1 MALWGN
7 KDDKTS
13 TGTIQVFANGLV
25 TGTGTKFDTESSVGD
40 ILRPDAGAA
49 ANDHIIVSYTSNT
62 HVNVIAAKPGDSV
75 VAIAAGAN
83 YLLNEKPVFA
93 SQAESGSS
101 SGVHGDTEKVFGVDT
116 TEMGVTDTNGHAGW
130 VRRITKTDQHG
141 NNRVLYET
149 LVASSSISGD
159 AGDDTEFADS

>member
-25 TGTGTKFDTESSVGD
+25 TGTGTKFDTEAEVGD
-40 ILRPDAGAA
+40 FLRPDAGAA
-49 ANDHIIVSYTSNT
+49 ANDHIIVSFTSNT

-75 VAIAAGAN
+75 VAIAAGTD
-83 YLLNEKPVFA
+83 YFLSERPLFT

-101 SGVHGDTEKVFGVDT
+101 SGVHGDSEKVFGVDT

-130 VRRITKTDQHG
+130 VRRIAKTDMHG
-141 NNRVLYET
+141 NNRVIYET

-159 AGDDTEFADS
+159 AGDDTEFPDS

>member
-25 TGTGTKFDTESSVGD
+25 TGTGTKFDTELEVGD
-40 ILRPDAGAA
+40 ILRAN
-49 ANDHIIVSYTSNT
+49 ANDHVVISFTTNT
-62 HVNVIAAKPGDSV
+62 HVNVIAGKPGDSV
-75 VAIAAGAN
+75 AAISAGTN
-83 YLLNEKPVFA
+83 YTLSEKPVFP
-93 SQAESGSS
+93 SQAESGST
-101 SGVHGDTEKVFGVDT
+101 SGVHGDLEKVFGVDT
-116 TEMGVTDTNGHAGW
+116 GEMGETDTNGHAGW

-141 NNRVLYET
+141 NNRVIYET

-159 AGDDTEFADS
+159 AADDSEFSDP